1 MRAIAAW
8 PQRKDSVKLLQL
20 DTPKPAQNEVLLKI
34 RKLGI
39 DGTDRE
45 INEGL
50 YGEPPAGS
58 DYLILGH
65 EALAEIQEKGSE
77 TINLEVGQLVVPTVR
92 RPGGCANCL
101 AGESDMCLD
110 GDYKEHG
117 IRLLH
122 GFASDYALT
131 DVNFVVPVP
140 DELKHVAVLLEP
152 FSIAEKALYQAM
164 KIQQRLIWTPKRALV
179 LGAGTLGLLV
189 TILLRAEGFN
199 VSTVARQAH
208 ESLKA
213 KIVNSVGASYIN
225 SVTNPLGSPDQK
237 YDLIVEATG
246 NVEVA
251 IQSARLLSANGT
263 LCLLGVYSSR
273 NFSYEMGDLLR
284 EIVLGNKLVFG
295 SVNANKRYFE
305 LGLQHM
311 SKAKEMFPG
320 VLERMI
326 TSELSPEEYE
336 RAFRSSSEEI
346 KTLIVFGD

>member
-1 MRAIAAW
+1 M
-8 PQRKDSVKLLQL
+8 

-65 EALAEIQEKGSE
+65 EALAEIEEKGSE

-92 RPGGCANCL
+92 RPGSCANCL

-131 DVNFVVPVP
+131 DANFVVPVP
-140 DELKHVAVLLEP
+140 NELKYVAVLLEP
-152 FSIAEKALYQAM
+152 LSIAEKALYQAM

-189 TILLRAEGFN
+189 TILLRAEGFS
-199 VSTVARQAH
+199 VSSVARQPP

-213 KIVNSVGASYIN
+213 KIVNSVGATYIN
-225 SVTNPLGSPDQK
+225 SATSPLSSLDQK

-246 NVEVA
+246 NAQVA
-251 IQSARLLSANGT
+251 TQSARFLNANGV
-263 LCLLGVYSSR
+263 LCLLGVYSR
-273 NFSYEMGDLLR
+273 QTFSFDMGDLLR
-284 EIVLGNKLVFG
+284 EVVLGNKLVFG

-305 LGLQHM
+305 LGLHHM
-311 SKAKEMFPG
+311 SKVREMFPG

-336 RAFRSSSEEI
+336 HAFHSSSEEI
-346 KTLIVFGD
+346 KTLILFAD